1 MLISRVVRDKHFL
14 HAVELCCSLGYA
26 AAPCAGDQDMHRCA
40 QRLCGGQRLAGCIVQ
55 GMIVMLGQQQRCHDS
70 TPASFL
76 SLPTRS
82 STEVTLRP
90 AWRLG
95 GSTILMTLRRG
106 SILMPSSSTVI
117 SLRGFFFAFIMFG
130 KLASRGSLR
139 RKSAVKTAGSFRII
153 V

>member
-1 MLISRVVRDKHFL
+1 MLISRVVRNKHFL

-82 STEVTLRP
+82 STEVTLR
-90 AWRLG
+90 RD
-95 GSTILMTLRRG
+95 

-130 KLASRGSLR
+130 KLA
-139 RKSAVKTAGSFRII
+139 
-153 V
+153 